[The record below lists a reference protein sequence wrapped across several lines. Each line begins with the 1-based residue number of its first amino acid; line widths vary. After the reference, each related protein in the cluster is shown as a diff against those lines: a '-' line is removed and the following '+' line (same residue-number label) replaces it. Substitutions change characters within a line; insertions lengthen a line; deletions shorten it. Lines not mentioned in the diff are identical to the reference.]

1 MDAPVR
7 RGPAGARWYNS
18 RVSAPGPTI
27 SASEFARL
35 SGVDRERLRT
45 WERRH
50 GFPSPVRP
58 GGGARRYPVADLGEV
73 VAVRRAVECGT
84 PLAEAVAAVR
94 GGHTADA
101 VLPEAALAAATEA
114 APGPVVVVRGPEPLT
129 VAYLNAAARRLRAAP
144 APGLPLEA
152 DATPAGLREAFA
164 TQRPRR
170 ATRPGR
176 GGGRAVPVLLVPLSA
191 PGALVAV
198 YDLEPEGEREAREE
212 LARLEDERVATRA
225 EDDRRGHLLETCSLV
240 ADRLRRLGGVEA
252 LTACTELLVRRL
264 DAVDTALAPYMAG
277 QLVIGRSTRGLLGPE
292 MITVAAHEDLARVIT
307 RAEVAWAGPTAS
319 RAFGAPEDLAVMVVP
334 VLGAGEPLAV
344 LALLFEAEIAL
355 DTDLLRA
362 LEVVSTALGFA
373 LHQEQLVSS
382 LPAVDGSGPGA
393 HSRSG
398 SP

>member
-1 MDAPVR
+1 MSLR
-7 RGPAGARWYNS
+7 
-18 RVSAPGPTI
+18 GPTI

-58 GGGARRYPVADLGEV
+58 GGGSRRYAVADLGEV

-94 GGHTADA
+94 GSHAGEAGM
-101 VLPEAALAAATEA
+101 PEAALAAATEA
-114 APGPVVVVRGPEPLT
+114 APVPVVVVRGPEPLE
-129 VAYLNAAARRLRAAP
+129 VAYLNAAARRLGAAP
-144 APGLPLEA
+144 APGLPLGE
-152 DATPAGLREAFA
+152 DAAPAGLREAFA

-170 ATRPGR
+170 ATRPDR
-176 GGGRAVPVLLVPLSA
+176 RGGRAVPVLLVPLSV

-198 YDLEPEGEREAREE
+198 YDLEPEGEHEAREE
-212 LARLEDERVATRA
+212 LASLERERANTRA
-225 EDDRRGHLLETCSLV
+225 EDERRGHLLETCSLV
-240 ADRLRRLGGVEA
+240 ADRLRHLGGVEA

-292 MITVAAHEDLARVIT
+292 MITVAAHEDLARVMT

-334 VLGAGEPLAV
+334 VLSAGEPLAV
-344 LALLFEAEIAL
+344 LAVLFEEEIAL
-355 DTDLLRA
+355 DPDVRRA

-373 LHQEQLVSS
+373 LHQEQLVAS
-382 LPAVDGSGPGA
+382 LPAVDGSRSG
-393 HSRSG
+393 SRSG
-398 SP
+398 SH